1 MPYTRNFIATEI
13 FLIKVKSTMKIEK
26 KKKVS
31 PTSTPLTLH
40 PMGFM
45 SITITNS
52 YSISHSTC
60 SLKVAPTHVDIF
72 PASLKAE
79 LVYEKNKYCG
89 IIVSLFSIQQEQ
101 DPKTTYYTLKQFQN
115 NTHFRME
122 EGWPK
127 NQLPVQLG
135 MNKIGVNTKAIGI
148 PKIIYMALNFMKN
161 KSKQESL
168 DPPPPFC
175 NNKIKKTAKKME
187 EHKFTYPDIS
197 G

>member
-31 PTSTPLTLH
+31 PTSTPLILH

-52 YSISHSTC
+52 YSISHNTC

-79 LVYEKNKYCG
+79 LVYEKHKYCG

-122 EGWPK
+122 EEWPK

-161 KSKQESL
+161 NSKQESL
-168 DPPPPFC
+168 DSSPPPPPFC
-175 NNKIKKTAKKME
+175 NNKIKKTAKKN
-187 EHKFTYPDIS
+187 
-197 G
+197 GRA